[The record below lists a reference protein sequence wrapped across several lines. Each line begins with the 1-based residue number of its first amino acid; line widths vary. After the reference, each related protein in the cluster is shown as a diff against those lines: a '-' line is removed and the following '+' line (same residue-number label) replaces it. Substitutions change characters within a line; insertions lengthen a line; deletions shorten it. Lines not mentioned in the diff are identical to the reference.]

1 MVPGHRVRAL
11 GPGLQP
17 NTFTYRVSSHIPKAR
32 DSITLA
38 RVYVEALIWYK
49 LPFAVYTL
57 RLDGRV
63 ERYIIFEEVN
73 YAQDRRAHR
82 G

>member
-38 RVYVEALIWYK
+38 RVYVEALIACK
-49 LPFAVYTL
+49 LQLQVFTL

-63 ERYIIFEEVN
+63 
-73 YAQDRRAHR
+73 
-82 G
+82 